1 MAERATAAVATD
13 FVEGIVDDLDFSRF
27 GIHAYRACSFM
38 LATRVP
44 QPALFYSISHNDQNA
59 AAAALPVRPR
69 LPGTDR
75 ESPMAKV
82 SLQSPINMNAEE
94 LWKLIGKFNA
104 LPDWHPA
111 VVSSKLEDG
120 GRIRRLSLVGGG
132 DIVERLEQIEQGDR
146 LYRYSIVSGP
156 LPVAN
161 YTATLRVKDDG
172 RGGSIVEW
180 SGEFDPS
187 GATETDATQAIQD
200 VYKMGLDSLRKMF
213 GA

>member
-1 MAERATAAVATD
+1 
-13 FVEGIVDDLDFSRF
+13 
-27 GIHAYRACSFM
+27 
-38 LATRVP
+38 
-44 QPALFYSISHNDQNA
+44 
-59 AAAALPVRPR
+59 
-69 LPGTDR
+69 
-75 ESPMAKV
+75 MAKV
-82 SLQSPINMNAEE
+82 SLQSPVNMNAEE

-161 YTATLRVKDDG
+161 YTATLRVKDG
-172 RGGSIVEW
+172 PGGKAIVEW
-180 SGEFDPS
+180 SSEFDPS
-187 GATETDATQAIQD
+187 GASESDATAAVQD
-200 VYKMGLDSLRKMF
+200 IYKMGFDSLRKMF
-213 GA
+213 GG